1 MNIKRHIPNFITLLN
16 LSCGCMASMMAFEGF
31 YTQAFLFMVGSLIF
45 DFLDG
50 FAARLLKSYSDMG
63 RELDSLA
70 DVVSFGFVPGVLMWH
85 IGGGFYFGF
94 LITLFSALRLA
105 KFNVDTREHDVFY
118 GLATPASAIFFCS
131 IAFVIEN
138 MPTSFVAVAMSN
150 EIVRWVLVVL
160 FAYLMICDLPMF
172 SLKFKS
178 WGVKDNALVYG
189 FLLCSLIAIVV
200 FGVLS
205 LPFIILSYI
214 VLSVL
219 LKVGGKRCIE

>member
-1 MNIKRHIPNFITLLN
+1 
-16 LSCGCMASMMAFEGF
+16 
-31 YTQAFLFMVGSLIF
+31 
-45 DFLDG
+45 
-50 FAARLLKSYSDMG
+50 
-63 RELDSLA
+63 
-70 DVVSFGFVPGVLMWH
+70 
-85 IGGGFYFGF
+85 
-94 LITLFSALRLA
+94 
-105 KFNVDTREHDVFY
+105 
-118 GLATPASAIFFCS
+118 
-131 IAFVIEN
+131 
-138 MPTSFVAVAMSN
+138 TSFVAVAMSN